1 MGPFEYVVERIE
13 GDYAQLSRTDQP
25 EEEEKLVARALLP
38 EDIAEGTK
46 LRYEMFEYEIVE

>member
-13 GDYAQLSRTDQP
+13 GDYAQLRRTDQP
-25 EEEEKLVARALLP
+25 EEEEKLVARSLLP
-38 EDIAEGTK
+38 EDISEGTK